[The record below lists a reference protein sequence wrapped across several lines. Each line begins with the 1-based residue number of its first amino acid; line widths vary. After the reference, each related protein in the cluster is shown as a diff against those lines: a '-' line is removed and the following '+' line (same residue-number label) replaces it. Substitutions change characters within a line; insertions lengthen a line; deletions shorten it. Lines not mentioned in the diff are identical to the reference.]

1 MSRCFKDYDVK
12 QIRQSGCVPATRE
25 IVERTYFFALLRC
38 SLRSASHKAI
48 EIKDN

>member
-12 QIRQSGCVPATRE
+12 HIRHSGCVPATRE
-25 IVERTYFFALLRC
+25 QVDRTNFLALLRC
-38 SLRSASHKAI
+38 SLRSASHKAT